1 MKRILMISC
10 IAAAMFA
17 GLSSCEEP
25 ETGYEGIN
33 YIYLESD
40 ARYLYDME
48 GETLDVT
55 VRLTTALEQDL
66 TLTFKTDDTENLI
79 TLEGNPVTIT
89 AGATTATFTIVP
101 GALSVESKSYKVSLD
116 QEATVLPEN
125 VQWAEDFTFTVNSS
139 VTAPLTD
146 EQQAIIDAYKESTG
160 IDLSKY
166 IGLVKVSTVYT
177 ASNPDS
183 EIPNEPVTLTGITA
197 ITLSEKSTSDQPV
210 LKMTANPMGLQDVL
224 YEKLKDL
231 TVENPLWTDPNAYQS
246 FSQLMTAINWNSN
259 SQETFSMS
267 LDDIRLGEGGTVS
280 FVADNSYYDE
290 DYEED
295 IEMFI
300 VPFEF
305 EFSAYDR
312 ELVALENG
320 QIGTAVDEYWDESAT
335 ANPAYHLNCDNIK
348 TDEYEPGYNESTDEY
363 YSINWVE
370 STASISAEKL
380 EFTFCLYNYND
391 YDYSKVVATYTPNE

>member
-40 ARYLYDME
+40 ASYLYDME

>member
-40 ARYLYDME
+40 ASYLYDME

-305 EFSAYDR
+305 EFSAC
-312 ELVALENG
+312 L
-320 QIGTAVDEYWDESAT
+320 S
-335 ANPAYHLNCDNIK
+335 HLK
-348 TDEYEPGYNESTDEY
+348 TDR
-363 YSINWVE
+363 
-370 STASISAEKL
+370 
-380 EFTFCLYNYND
+380 
-391 YDYSKVVATYTPNE
+391 

>member
-1 MKRILMISC
+1 MKKIFMMGC
-10 IAAAMFA
+10 VAAAMLA
-17 GLSSCEEP
+17 GMSSCEEP

-40 ARYLYDME
+40 ASYLYDME

-101 GALSVESKSYKVSLD
+101 GTLSIESKSYKVSLD

-146 EQQAIIDAYKESTG
+146 EQLAIIDAYKESTG

-166 IGLVKVSTVYT
+166 IGLVNVSTVYT
-177 ASNPDS
+177 ASNPDVETS
-183 EIPNEPVTLTGITA
+183 QPPVTRKGYTM
-197 ITLSEKSTSDQPV
+197 ITLSEQSTAEIPV
-210 LKMTANPMGLQDVL
+210 LKMTNNAMGLQDFL
-224 YEKLKDL
+224 YDRLKTYTL
-231 TVENPLWTDPNAYQS
+231 ENPSWEEPEDDGSEEENPAKSYSMLLSAIGWTTTSAES
-246 FSQLMTAINWNSN
+246 FIV
-259 SQETFSMS
+259 S
-267 LDDIRLGEGGTVS
+267 LDEISLGTEIEFAKDV
-280 FVADNSYYDE
+280 DLIDE
-290 DYEED
+290 YGDPVTQ
-295 IEMFI
+295 FK
-300 VPFEF
+300 VPLEF
-305 EFSAYDR
+305 YFSAYER
-312 ELVALENG
+312 EKEAVAEKI
-320 QIGTAVDEYWDESAT
+320 IGEEAYPGWWMSDAT
-335 ANPAYHLNCDNIK
+335 VNPDSQLNCDDTSEDWPELGNW
-348 TDEYEPGYNESTDEY
+348 TEPS
-363 YSINWVE
+363 
-370 STASISAEKL
+370 ASISAEKL

-391 YDYSKVVATYTPNE
+391 YDYSKVTATYTPNE